1 MAITSLDLKFHQ
13 AERMTDFS
21 DGGGRMSAVEI
32 VDNQMNNVFS
42 DRSDADADLGRVSLR
57 KLFFGIFTANTD
69 IGLGARVFLTD
80 PPADPLV
87 SVLLFYTGSVT
98 DERVQARNYVENY
111 RVVGVKSQFTLY
123 GDHFVGMRTVQV
135 YCRPEIPSPD
145 IGDVL
150 VLSVEA
156 DGYTPHQQFVQVE
169 EVETRGTY
177 TFTDASG
184 DFQRDVLIIRMTSAL
199 TSNFEGQQDPVRI
212 TGANPPPTLVR
223 LSQVADA
230 ARYYG
235 MKPVTEAVSQGATV
249 IDIGDPYIPIAPSA
263 RAETPLVDL
272 LAGLGTVSMVAS
284 GAAGALTWSGNVSA
298 GANAPVTR
306 YLGSPF
312 ARRSLSVTIGAVVL
326 HDDGSGNIVAD
337 NPSDVGWSGVADYI
351 TGAVVVQRAQSWSGT
366 LALQATPAGAV
377 IEQGYTLPR
386 VVTANNRAI
395 SQVFQLPNLPARGT
409 TLVDYRA
416 LGKWIRLR
424 DNGAGQLVGNP
435 GEGGGSVNY
444 ATGSIAVTLGALPD
458 IDSAIL
464 VSWGIDTRARNSSGE
479 VTIPAPRFEQQLDH
493 GNVLPGDLEM
503 TWVSGGVP
511 RTATADME
519 GKITGDATGEI
530 DETAGLVHFTTTHL
544 PDAAITYSYKYVD
557 GGVHSEVFTPTAAGG
572 FISVT
577 LANAPVAEGSV
588 RASFSRTRV
597 IPGQPNR
604 RFYHSWARDDGDGG
618 WVGPGSTPGGA
629 IDYTD
634 GELALQVEG
643 D

>member
-1 MAITSLDLKFHQ
+1 MDSLDLKFHQ
-13 AERMTDFS
+13 AERMTDFP
-21 DGGGRMSAVEI
+21 DGGGRMSAVQI
-32 VDNQMNNVFS
+32 VDNQLNNVFS

-57 KLFFGIFTANTD
+57 KLYFGIFTATTE

-123 GDHFVGMRTVQV
+123 GDHFVGMRTVQL

-169 EVETRGTY
+169 EVETRATY
-177 TFTDASG
+177 TFTDGSG
-184 DFQRDVLIIRMTSAL
+184 DFQRDVLIVRMTSAL

-235 MKPVTEAVSQGATV
+235 MKYVAESVSQGATV

-272 LAGLGTVSMVAS
+272 LAGLGTVAMTAS

-298 GANAPVTR
+298 AANVPVTR
-306 YLGSPF
+306 YLGTPY
-312 ARRSLSVTIGAVVL
+312 ARRSLTVTIGGVVL
-326 HDDGSGNIVAD
+326 SDNGSGELVAD
-337 NPSDVGWSGVADYI
+337 NPSDVGWSGVADYT
-351 TGAVVVQRAQSWSGT
+351 TGAVVILRNQAWSGT
-366 LALQATPAGAV
+366 VAIQATPAGAV
-377 IEQGYTLPR
+377 LEQGFTMSR

-409 TLVDYRA
+409 LLLDYRA
-416 LGKWIRLR
+416 LGKWVRLR
-424 DNGAGQLVGNP
+424 DNGAGQLTGNP
-435 GEGGGSVNY
+435 GEGGGTINY
-444 ATGSIAVTLGALPD
+444 ATGTIAVTLGALPD

-479 VTIPAPRFEQQLDH
+479 ITIPSPRYEQQLDH
-493 GNVLPGDLEM
+493 GNIVAGSLTM
-503 TWVSGGVP
+503 SWTTGGVP
-511 RTATADME
+511 KSATAAVDGE
-519 GKITGDATGEI
+519 ITGDATGEI
-530 DETAGLVHFTTTHL
+530 DETAGLVHFTTTSL
-544 PDAAITYSYKYVD
+544 PDASITYGYDYVD
-557 GGVHSEVFTPTAAGG
+557 GGVHSEVFTPAAAGG
-572 FISVT
+572 AISLT

-588 RASFSRTRV
+588 RLSWSRTRT

-604 RFYHSWARDDGDGG
+604 QFFHTWARDDGAGG
-618 WVGPGSTPGGA
+618 WVGPGSTPAGSM
-629 IDYTD
+629 DYTD
-634 GELALQVEG
+634 GEIAITVEG
-643 D
+643 A